1 MEATHFW
8 PLQQAYTHPT
18 LLWPHL
24 QLAIFFTMIMPT
36 AILRVKKKKKN
47 SKKIN
52 AYLSYREPQAYKQS
66 LKDLALL
73 S

>member
-36 AILRVKKKKKN
+36 AILRVKKKKK
-47 SKKIN
+47 KFQKDKC
-52 AYLSYREPQAYKQS
+52 LSF
-66 LKDLALL
+66 L
-73 S
+73 